1 MRELNRLIKEGS
13 TEKLWDLSAEI
24 LTELSR
30 RDGVDF
36 RIRATEQSVK
46 TKTGQ
51 WGSTEFV
58 ETRPK
63 KTRQGTGK
71 HTKYA
76 ATSRNEAKKKYRGQG
91 K

>member
-1 MRELNRLIKEGS
+1 MSELSRLIKEGS

-46 TKTGQ
+46 TKI
-51 WGSTEFV
+51 
-58 ETRPK
+58 
-63 KTRQGTGK
+63 KTL
-71 HTKYA
+71 
-76 ATSRNEAKKKYRGQG
+76 S
-91 K
+91 